1 MNIINASYEILNDI
15 TPENPLYLTK
25 KIESVAR
32 TCYKSEDLITED
44 SCIRMVDNLI
54 KRNHCYDTETEILTL
69 NGWKKYNEINNN
81 DLFATLNE
89 NGFVEYLP
97 SAGYTCYEYSGKMI
111 KVNTHM
117 VDLLVTDKHKMYVC
131 KTTTK
136 EGRKKEKYELL
147 EADTLLNTPHAYLKK
162 SNGYVNS
169 KTNIPLD
176 VLRLLGFAIGDG
188 SISHSLS
195 FHLSKE
201 RKIKYLKDICNNL
214 KLDITS
220 SKDSKGYIR
229 ISIGLT
235 QPNLVDYAYLFK
247 DIYNSEKEKKIPHEL
262 LKMMDKEECEALLDG
277 LQNSD
282 GHTTK
287 DNSSYYCTTSE
298 ELKGQFQQLCLHCG
312 YSSNEVGITDL
323 SEKSNFNSNKILSKM
338 SIIKRENTPEINKSK
353 NTKGTIEEIDN
364 WNGLV
369 WCVNIPP
376 YHNVYV
382 RRNGKPV
389 WCGNCAM
396 LEHASLVFNVDET
409 SFFDTLDVV
418 ESLEKGLFY
427 DHEYET
433 FKSYLRFTDDNA
445 NYIISGNIRAWI
457 EFLQI
462 CNKFFNKIPAFFG
475 YYISKDRYDTVT
487 NDIDV
492 LFKDFINVPYGT
504 FTYPEDNNIL
514 VKRII
519 YLSEL
524 SIRERLIHQDLSVKF
539 TVDRGVTHE
548 LVRMRDCSFAQESTR
563 YVSYSKKSDS
573 IDTEEDVLYLYCE
586 AGMSMKKIAD
596 RSNGK
601 YTEWDIYK
609 ILEENNIQK
618 RNFGS
623 RGIIHE
629 DYFEVIN
636 TPEKAFLLGFITADG
651 NMRNDLSQLTIT
663 QKEDESWWILNMIRD
678 FIQPDAKSLTISNK
692 KLCKDL
698 FNKGIIPNKTYDFT
712 QFEINK
718 LWDSIPY
725 EYKYDFIR
733 GLLDGD
739 GNIRWFYQKDTSKT
753 MSCNIGFTGN
763 KFLLQK
769 IIDFIKQEFNYEPK
783 IKDYE
788 NYSRFY
794 ITDHVIGKQLCEK
807 MYANFVFPYGH
818 SKTIRYYEAF
828 DLSIPINNDSV
839 AKRDFN
845 TIIPFMFTNPVNGK
859 ALWLWGDAML
869 KSEIAY
875 KNLIELGATPQ
886 EARDVLPTSVK
897 ADIIMTTNIR
907 EWVHILELRALGT
920 TGKPHPQM
928 EEVMIPLAKELASG
942 LLSDFTCIDSVDKML
957 SL

>member
-287 DNSSYYCTTSE
+287 DNNSYYCTTSE

-396 LEHASLVFNVDET
+396 LEHASLVFQVDET

-418 ESLEKGLFY
+418 ESLEKGLLY

-433 FKSYLRFTDDNA
+433 FKSYLRFTNDNA

-457 EFLQI
+457 EFLQT

-504 FTYPEDNNIL
+504 FTYPEDKNIL

-539 TVDRGVTHE
+539 TSDLLIQRE
-548 LVRMRDCSFAQESTR
+548 LVRHRDASFAGESTR
-563 YVSYSKKSDS
+563 YCNYSKDKFGNK
-573 IDTEEDVLYLYCE
+573 ITVIKPCFLEEDSEAYGEWKTGCE
-586 AGMSMKKIAD
+586 EAEKYYFSLLNQGM
-596 RSNGK
+596 
-601 YTEWDIYK
+601 
-609 ILEENNIQK
+609 
-618 RNFGS
+618 
-623 RGIIHE
+623 
-629 DYFEVIN
+629 
-636 TPEKAFLLGFITADG
+636 TPEKA
-651 NMRNDLSQLTIT
+651 R
-663 QKEDESWWILNMIRD
+663 E
-678 FIQPDAKSLTISNK
+678 
-692 KLCKDL
+692 
-698 FNKGIIPNKTYDFT
+698 
-712 QFEINK
+712 
-718 LWDSIPY
+718 
-725 EYKYDFIR
+725 
-733 GLLDGD
+733 
-739 GNIRWFYQKDTSKT
+739 
-753 MSCNIGFTGN
+753 
-763 KFLLQK
+763 
-769 IIDFIKQEFNYEPK
+769 
-783 IKDYE
+783 
-788 NYSRFY
+788 
-794 ITDHVIGKQLCEK
+794 
-807 MYANFVFPYGH
+807 
-818 SKTIRYYEAF
+818 
-828 DLSIPINNDSV
+828 
-839 AKRDFN
+839 
-845 TIIPFMFTNPVNGK
+845 
-859 ALWLWGDAML
+859 
-869 KSEIAY
+869 
-875 KNLIELGATPQ
+875 
-886 EARDVLPTSVK
+886 VLPVATKCDTIV
-897 ADIIMTTNIR
+897 TTNIR
-907 EWVHILELRALGT
+907 EWIHILELRALGT
-920 TGKPHPQM
+920 TGKPHPKM
-928 EEVMIPLAKELASG
+928 EELMIPLAKELANG
-942 LLSDFTCIDSVDKML
+942 LLSDFTCIDSVNKML

>member
-1 MNIINASYEILNDI
+1 MRVIKAGYEILPKQKN
-15 TPENPLYLTK
+15 LLK
-25 KIESVAR
+25 KIELVAR

-44 SCIRMVDNLI
+44 SCIKMVNNLI

-188 SISHSLS
+188 SISHSLT

-235 QPNLVDYAYLFK
+235 QSNLVDYAYLFK

-323 SEKSNFNSNKILSKM
+323 SKKSNFNSNKILSKM

-396 LEHASLVFNVDET
+396 LEHASLVFQVDET

-418 ESLEKGLFY
+418 KSLEKGLFY

-445 NYIISGNIRAWI
+445 RYIISGNIRAWI

-462 CNKFFNKIPAFFG
+462 CNKFFNKIPAFFS
-475 YYISKDRYDTVT
+475 YYINKDRYDTIT

-504 FTYPEDNNIL
+504 FTYPEDKNIL

-539 TVDRGVTHE
+539 TSDLLIQRE
-548 LVRMRDCSFAQESTR
+548 LVRHRDASFAGESTR
-563 YVSYSKKSDS
+563 YCNYSLDKFGNE
-573 IDTEEDVLYLYCE
+573 ITVIEPCFLEEDTEAYGEWKNGCE
-586 AGMSMKKIAD
+586 EAE
-596 RSNGK
+596 K
-601 YTEWDIYK
+601 Y
-609 ILEENNIQK
+609 
-618 RNFGS
+618 
-623 RGIIHE
+623 
-629 DYFEVIN
+629 YFSLLN
-636 TPEKAFLLGFITADG
+636 QGLTPEK
-651 NMRNDLSQLTIT
+651 
-663 QKEDESWWILNMIRD
+663 
-678 FIQPDAKSLTISNK
+678 
-692 KLCKDL
+692 
-698 FNKGIIPNKTYDFT
+698 
-712 QFEINK
+712 
-718 LWDSIPY
+718 
-725 EYKYDFIR
+725 
-733 GLLDGD
+733 
-739 GNIRWFYQKDTSKT
+739 
-753 MSCNIGFTGN
+753 
-763 KFLLQK
+763 
-769 IIDFIKQEFNYEPK
+769 
-783 IKDYE
+783 
-788 NYSRFY
+788 
-794 ITDHVIGKQLCEK
+794 
-807 MYANFVFPYGH
+807 
-818 SKTIRYYEAF
+818 
-828 DLSIPINNDSV
+828 
-839 AKRDFN
+839 
-845 TIIPFMFTNPVNGK
+845 
-859 ALWLWGDAML
+859 
-869 KSEIAY
+869 
-875 KNLIELGATPQ
+875 
-886 EARDVLPTSVK
+886 ARDVLPAATKCDTVVT
-897 ADIIMTTNIR
+897 ANIR
-907 EWVHILELRALGT
+907 EWIHILELRALGT
-920 TGKPHPQM
+920 TGKPHPKM
-928 EEVMIPLAKELASG
+928 LEIMVPLAKELATG
-942 LLSDFTCIDSVDKML
+942 LLSEFTCIDSVNKML
-957 SL
+957 DLSF